1 MSKHVLFFH
10 WITDPRLKANE
21 RKGFRHQVLQ
31 QQPCN
36 TLGHFWSFFVTFG
49 IEDPPKERSRSGVP
63 KVRAQRPRAQGPIRP
78 ADVIRPRT
86 VRPRT
91 LSAWWL
97 LSPEAGR
104 AQASSDPPVTGKT
117 PGPTSSA
124 PLSLRSTSTVGAHL
138 LPTFV
143 PVFDW
148 GASRHTKVG
157 EGRATCGRRRGKPLA
172 SWNLSGSTLLLPHL
186 QSHTLPSGSRRRPG
200 HVNV

>member
-97 LSPEAGR
+97 LSPEAGGL
-104 AQASSDPPVTGKT
+104 SPFGIS
-117 PGPTSSA
+117 PG
-124 PLSLRSTSTVGAHL
+124 HL
-138 LPTFV
+138 AFQEE
-143 PVFDW
+143 
-148 GASRHTKVG
+148 S
-157 EGRATCGRRRGKPLA
+157 
-172 SWNLSGSTLLLPHL
+172 
-186 QSHTLPSGSRRRPG
+186 PSGGQVPGKRSLKETPEGTSRSPG
-200 HVNV
+200 TGNSLVSHMSHLSPPCGYPVS